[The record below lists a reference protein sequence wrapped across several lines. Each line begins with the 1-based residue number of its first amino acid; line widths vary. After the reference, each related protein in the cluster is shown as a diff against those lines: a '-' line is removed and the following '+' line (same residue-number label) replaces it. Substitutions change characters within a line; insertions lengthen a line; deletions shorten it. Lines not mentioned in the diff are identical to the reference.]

1 MSRKEKRVGG
11 IFRVIAAEKMIE
23 DSSKVWDALVSPK
36 QTVFPKSILA
46 KNCHIY
52 ARSYPQYLMRVVED
66 ERIENSNEIWI
77 GEIGRKNFEICHQSD
92 VLFSVLENFESSIPV
107 LSDVVFEI
115 RPRYKSL
122 ELKECDAKATIREL
136 SRKLEHRV
144 VTRDE
149 IFLFKE
155 YVLYVTELDVPWD
168 EEEDEDALVVKDT
181 VRGLVDSKET
191 RIFVIKDKNAV
202 TGKNFRLKNEARRVK
217 TRKPRHMI
225 ELLTSDELIVP
236 VKKKLM
242 RPCIT
247 LTSSVLEGHGV
258 HEIDTSVDCPRVK
271 LDLDCC
277 VLDRVLL
284 CVVLGEMSL
293 TNISQRTHIITQTIS
308 HRYLEAEWS
317 EADFKMDLEEA
328 HELLDAAKLLG
339 VVGLED
345 LCKKRL
351 GEFEARVRSEG
362 VPWKEIQR
370 RNKNDEILI
379 VLDGMVFDVT
389 RWMPSHPGGSSIIP
403 KQALNMDA
411 ARMFEIYHVGAE
423 PFLYLKQFY
432 IGDVK
437 LDDYKTIPRTKT
449 EPSDA
454 FLKHLASM
462 TPWRVRPRDGD
473 EKKVKDHVSF

>member
-1 MSRKEKRVGG
+1 MSREEKRVGG

-191 RIFVIKDKNAV
+191 RIFVIKDEKAV

-293 TNISQRTHIITQTIS
+293 LNVLTSSLKLYHTDTWKRSGRKPILKWIWRKHMNYWMQQSCWVLLVLRTYVRNVS
-308 HRYLEAEWS
+308 ASSKLEF
-317 EADFKMDLEEA
+317 DRRVCP
-328 HELLDAAKLLG
+328 G
-339 VVGLED
+339 
-345 LCKKRL
+345 KR
-351 GEFEARVRSEG
+351 FR
-362 VPWKEIQR
+362 
-370 RNKNDEILI
+370 
-379 VLDGMVFDVT
+379 DVT
-389 RWMPSHPGGSSIIP
+389 RMMKS
-403 KQALNMDA
+403 
-411 ARMFEIYHVGAE
+411 
-423 PFLYLKQFY
+423 
-432 IGDVK
+432 
-437 LDDYKTIPRTKT
+437 
-449 EPSDA
+449 
-454 FLKHLASM
+454 
-462 TPWRVRPRDGD
+462 
-473 EKKVKDHVSF
+473 

>member
-1 MSRKEKRVGG
+1 MRKRPYVS
-11 IFRVIAAEKMIE
+11 FR
-23 DSSKVWDALVSPK
+23 
-36 QTVFPKSILA
+36 KSW
-46 KNCHIY
+46 
-52 ARSYPQYLMRVVED
+52 
-66 ERIENSNEIWI
+66 NS
-77 GEIGRKNFEICHQSD
+77 
-92 VLFSVLENFESSIPV
+92 
-107 LSDVVFEI
+107 
-115 RPRYKSL
+115 
-122 ELKECDAKATIREL
+122 
-136 SRKLEHRV
+136 RV

-149 IFLFKE
+149 IFLFHE
-155 YVLYVTELDVPWD
+155 YVLYVTDLDVPWD
-168 EEEDEDALVVKDT
+168 EDEDEDALVVKDT
-181 VRGLVDSKET
+181 IRGLVDSKET
-191 RIFVIKDKNAV
+191 RIFVIKDEKAV
-202 TGKNFRLKNEARRVK
+202 TSKNFRLKNEARRVK

-225 ELLTSDELIVP
+225 ELLTSDELTVP

-258 HEIDTSVDCPRVK
+258 HKIDTSVDCPQVK

-293 TNISQRTHIITQTIS
+293 LNVLASSLTHSNNQ

-328 HELLDAAKLLG
+328 HELLDAAKMLG

-345 LCKKRL
+345 LRARNVSVSSKL
-351 GEFEARVRSEG
+351 EFESEG

-370 RNKNDEILI
+370 RNKNGEILI

-437 LDDYKTIPRTKT
+437 LDDYKTITRTKT

-454 FLKHLASM
+454 FLKNWS
-462 TPWRVRPRDGD
+462 R
-473 EKKVKDHVSF
+473 